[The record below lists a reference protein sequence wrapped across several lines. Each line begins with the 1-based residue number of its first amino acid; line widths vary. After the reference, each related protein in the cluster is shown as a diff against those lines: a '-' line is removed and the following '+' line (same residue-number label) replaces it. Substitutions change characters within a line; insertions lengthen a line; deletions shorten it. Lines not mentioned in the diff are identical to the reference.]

1 MMTMIT
7 TVVLQSVQYHAC
19 TSHAHSA
26 VLVSQRNNN
35 RTTTLENADRDRII
49 NSVK

>member
-7 TVVLQSVQYHAC
+7 TVGLQSVQYAC

-26 VLVSQRNNN
+26 VLVSQRNNK
-35 RTTTLENADRDRII
+35 TTTKR
-49 NSVK
+49 